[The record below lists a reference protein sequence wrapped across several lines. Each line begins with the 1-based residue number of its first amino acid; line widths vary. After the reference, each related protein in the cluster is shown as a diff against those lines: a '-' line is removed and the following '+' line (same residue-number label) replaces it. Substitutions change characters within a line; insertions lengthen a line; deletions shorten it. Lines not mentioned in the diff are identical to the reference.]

1 MLHKKEYSN
10 SFKIILPGI
19 FIVLGIFT
27 SFVIFKNTYAGTV
40 HREEK
45 DSRARS
51 IELIK
56 FTSDTTI
63 TKSMRGTYTFE
74 SEIDGETKEFQAYYE
89 DWELVSLFVNDE
101 KVSEEEF
108 EKYMPML
115 NEIIEQHEKDMTQH
129 DEEIKKHD
137 EDIKKHEEGMKQH
150 ELDMKR
156 HDEEMAKHDIEMKK
170 QDTFMKYLNEL
181 LYARGI
187 LKEEC
192 EKYSIDLTSK
202 KFIIDGKVMSEKLLN
217 EVKKMY
223 SKYCGKEM
231 DKNFSVKVTYSYHKE

>member
-1 MLHKKEYSN
+1 MLYKKESTN
-10 SFKIILPGI
+10 SFIIMLPRI
-19 FIVLGIFT
+19 FIVLGIFV
-27 SFVIFKNTYAGTV
+27 SLVISQNTYAGTISCA
-40 HREEK
+40 EK
-45 DSRARS
+45 DNRTRS

-56 FTSDTTI
+56 FTPDTTI

-74 SEIDGETKEFQAYYE
+74 SEVDGETKEFRAYYE

-108 EKYMPML
+108 DKYLPML
-115 NEIIEQHEKDMTQH
+115 NEIIEQHEKNMTQH
-129 DEEIKKHD
+129 DEEMKQHD
-137 EDIKKHEEGMKQH
+137 EDMKKHEEEMKQH

-156 HDEEMAKHDIEMKK
+156 HDWEMAKHNIEMKK

-187 LKEEC
+187 LKEGC

-202 KFIIDGKVMSEKLLN
+202 KLIIDGKAMGEKLLN

-223 SKYCGKEM
+223 SKYSGKEM